1 MMIEDAFIGQI
12 TFLHANNLTATRQF
26 YEGELGLRLARDQG
40 TCLIF
45 QVTPTA
51 FLGFCQHIEPIQPGR
66 KVILTLVSNDV
77 DGWYENLKSKGMAL
91 LGPPKANPQF
101 NIYHFFLKDPDG
113 YWIEIQKFDDPL

>member
-1 MMIEDAFIGQI
+1 MFEREFTGQI

-26 YEGELGLRLARDQG
+26 YEGELGLRLARNQG

-45 QVTPTA
+45 QVTPTS
-51 FLGFCQHIEPIQPGR
+51 FLGFCQHIKAIQPGR

-77 DGWYENLKSKGMAL
+77 DGWYKHLKGKGVEL
-91 LGPPKANPQF
+91 LGPPKASPQYG
-101 NIYHFFLKDPDG
+101 IYHFFLTDPDG